1 MNFTSPTRH
10 AVANARAKAP
20 VDDNAAIRLPHT
32 LPAMMKEREVC
43 DFLSIAPGTL
53 RNWRISGY
61 GPQFCKLSGSV
72 VRYPTQ
78 FLEDWLNASSRR
90 STSEVAR

>member
-1 MNFTSPTRH
+1 MRH
-10 AVANARAKAP
+10 AVASARAQAP
-20 VDDNAAIRLPHT
+20 IDATDGIRLPHT

-43 DFLSIAPGTL
+43 AYLSLAPGTL
-53 RNWRISGY
+53 RNWRISGC

-78 FLEDWLNASSRR
+78 FLEDWLNACRRR
-90 STSEVAR
+90 STSEAAR